1 MRVSRTTGSQ
11 SSLREANRTLVV
23 DTVKAFGGL
32 TQVEL
37 IDATGLS
44 AATVSTIVKELT
56 TSGVVDTRP
65 TSRSGRRA
73 QMVTLSPQT
82 GIAAGVHIGAR
93 QIRVLLGDFAFT
105 TLAATSMPIPFDEPA
120 DTGLDRITL
129 MLAEM
134 VEGVGRSMAEL
145 VGVGIACPAP
155 VDSTGMI
162 SVPGLMPGWEGEQ
175 LGDVVAKRLGC
186 SVHVDNDANLGAL
199 AEMTLGASRDVA
211 DSLWLKVSDGV
222 GAGLVIGRRVHR
234 GFAGAAGEIG
244 HIQVDPTGSICR
256 CGNRGCLETVVGTEA
271 LLAPLL
277 PHYGHLTLRN
287 LVDRALAGDAGCS
300 RVIADVAARIGWV
313 TATLCQAVNPPLVVV
328 GGQLAETGE
337 LFLGPLRSAL
347 HQHTMRNLLG
357 PVDVVAS
364 QLGPSAE
371 ATGAL
376 VYAVQQTDV
385 THRSET

>member
-1 MRVSRTTGSQ
+1 MSRTTGSQ

-23 DTVKAFGGL
+23 ETVKQFGGL

-73 QMVTLSPQT
+73 QMVTLSPRT

-93 QIRVLLGDFAFT
+93 QIRVLLGDFAYT
-105 TLAATSMPIPFDEPA
+105 RLASTSMPIPFDEPA

-129 MLAEM
+129 LLAEM
-134 VEGVGRSMAEL
+134 VEGVGRSMPDLLA
-145 VGVGIACPAP
+145 VGIACPAP
-155 VDSTGMI
+155 VDGTGMI
-162 SVPGLMPGWEGEQ
+162 SVRGLMPGWEGEQ
-175 LGDVVAKRLGC
+175 IGAVIGKRLGC
-186 SVHVDNDANLGAL
+186 DVHVDNDANLGAL

-211 DSLWLKVSDGV
+211 DSLWLGVSDGV
-222 GAGLVIGRRVHR
+222 GAGLVIDRRVHR

-244 HIQVDPTGSICR
+244 HVQVDPAGSICR

-271 LLAPLL
+271 LLAPLRT
-277 PHYGHLTLRN
+277 HYGHLTMRT
-287 LVDRALAGDAGCS
+287 LVDRAVAGDPGCS
-300 RVIADVAARIGWV
+300 RVITDAATAIGGVAAAV
-313 TATLCQAVNPPLVVV
+313 CQAVNPPMVVV

-337 LFLGPLRSAL
+337 LFLGPLRAAL
-347 HQHTMRNLLG
+347 TQHTMRNLLG
-357 PVDVVAS
+357 SVDVVAS
-364 QLGPSAE
+364 ELGSTAE
-371 ATGAL
+371 VTGAL
-376 VYAVQQTDV
+376 VLAVQQTDV